1 MTHDDLSDAP
11 AATATP
17 LPAADVL
24 DAHFLEARCRLL
36 DLAAILDRIG
46 RGGGAS
52 AVEDDPRLARIRQAL
67 EVLHDRSGGRAE
79 RIQKIFSLDYEPGWE
94 RPQPR

>member
-1 MTHDDLSDAP
+1 M
-11 AATATP
+11 TP
-17 LPAADVL
+17 LAADKAL
-24 DAHFLEARCRLL
+24 DAHFLEARSKLL

-46 RGGGAS
+46 RGRDAAGVDG
-52 AVEDDPRLARIRQAL
+52 DPRLEKIRRAL

-79 RIQKIFSLDYEPGWE
+79 RVQQVFSLDYDPAWK